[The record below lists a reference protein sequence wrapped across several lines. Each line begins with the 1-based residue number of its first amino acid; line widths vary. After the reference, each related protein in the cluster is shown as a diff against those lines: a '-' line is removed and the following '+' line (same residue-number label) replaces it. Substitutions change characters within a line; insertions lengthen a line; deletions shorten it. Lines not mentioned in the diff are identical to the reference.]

1 MTNKR
6 APFTPAAARENGLAN
21 TTGKLRTTFKPKGKT
36 RVAEN
41 TLSQCRKFNCICSS
55 RLRGDLDSWKTLNVY
70 IYSPHKNRDIVFSTV
85 IFDVAYALVR
95 NCRSYLVTVSGRL
108 TFHFWHSY
116 DTHAHVVT
124 RNIYPWH
131 TAVHVL
137 SVPQR
142 WHAITITPPRVPR
155 CIRSCGG
162 GCNDWEA

>member
-95 NCRSYLVTVSGRL
+95 NCRSYLVTVSGRPISYFPFL
-108 TFHFWHSY
+108 AQLRHACACGHTKYLPVAHSGACLECSAALACDY
-116 DTHAHVVT
+116 YNPAPCSSVYTVV
-124 RNIYPWH
+124 R
-131 TAVHVL
+131 
-137 SVPQR
+137 R
-142 WHAITITPPRVPR
+142 WV
-155 CIRSCGG
+155 
-162 GCNDWEA
+162 